1 MKVRT
6 CATGRP
12 PPHDGAG
19 EAHGPELNI
28 LDRIFGEAK
37 RSPGHVVL
45 AEGGDG
51 RVQAAAA
58 EAVRRGI
65 ADITLLCGP
74 DSAGELRSRFGR
86 ESGISVVVPDEGAV
100 EEFAETYETLRRHK
114 GVDREAALK
123 AMGDPLGYAAMMVR
137 SGLADGT
144 IAGAVA
150 TTADTIRA
158 ALSII
163 GRTPDTRIVSSFF
176 LMVPG
181 SPQPFPRTVI
191 FADCALVVD
200 PGPQDLADIAVQSA
214 GSARRLLG
222 EEPRVAML
230 SFSTK
235 GSSGHEQADLVA
247 EAVGTAR
254 RAEPDLII
262 EGEIQFDAAI
272 DPEIRNRK
280 APDSIL
286 DGLPNVF
293 IFPNLASANIGYKI
307 AERVGGMTAVG
318 PVLQGLR
325 SPANDLSRGCS
336 AADIVNLIA
345 ITSVQARRQPPEPV
359 T

>member
-1 MKVRT
+1 M
-6 CATGRP
+6 
-12 PPHDGAG
+12 
-19 EAHGPELNI
+19 NI
-28 LDRIFGEAK
+28 LDRIFAEAK
-37 RSPGHVVL
+37 RSPGHIVL
-45 AEGGDG
+45 AEGGDN
-51 RVQAAAA
+51 RVEAAAA
-58 EAVRRGI
+58 EAVRLGI
-65 ADITLLCGP
+65 ADITLLCSPG
-74 DSAGELRSRFGR
+74 SAGELRSRLGR
-86 ESGISVVVPDEGAV
+86 GSGISVVAPEEGPI

-114 GVDREAALK
+114 GVDREAALR
-123 AMGDPLGYAAMMVR
+123 AMRDPLGYAAMMVR
-137 SGLADGT
+137 SGRADGT

-158 ALSII
+158 ALGII
-163 GRTPDTRIVSSFF
+163 GRTSGTRIVSSFF

-181 SPQPFPRTVI
+181 SLRPFPGTVI

-235 GSSGHEQADLVA
+235 GSSGHEQAEQVA
-247 EAVGTAR
+247 EAVGMAR
-254 RAEPDLII
+254 GADPDLVI

-286 DGLPNVF
+286 DGMPNVF
-293 IFPNLASANIGYKI
+293 VFPNLASANIGYKI

-336 AADIVNLIA
+336 AADILNLIA
-345 ITSVQARRQPPEPV
+345 ITSVQARRQPPETV

>member
-1 MKVRT
+1 M
-6 CATGRP
+6 A
-12 PPHDGAG
+12 
-19 EAHGPELNI
+19 AHVPELSI

-37 RSPGHVVL
+37 RNPGHIVL

-51 RVQAAAA
+51 RVEAAAV
-58 EAVRRGI
+58 EAARLGI
-65 ADITLLCGP
+65 AEITLLCDPG
-74 DSAGELRSRFGR
+74 SAANLRSRHGGNP
-86 ESGISVVVPDEGAV
+86 GISVVVPEEEDVG
-100 EEFAETYETLRRHK
+100 EFAQTYETLRRHK
-114 GVDREAALK
+114 GVDRQAALR
-123 AMGDPLGYAAMMVR
+123 AMRNPLGYAAMMVR
-137 SGLADGT
+137 SGQADGT

-158 ALSII
+158 ALEII
-163 GRTPDTRIVSSFF
+163 GRTPGTRIVSSFF

-181 SPQPFPRTVI
+181 SPLPFPGTVI

-214 GSARRLLG
+214 ASARRLLG
-222 EEPRVAML
+222 EKPRVAML

-235 GSSGHEQADLVA
+235 GSSGHGQAGVVA
-247 EAVGTAR
+247 EAVGIAR
-254 RAEPDLII
+254 QADPDLVI

-286 DGLPNVF
+286 DGMPNVF
-293 IFPNLASANIGYKI
+293 VFPNLASANIGYKI

-336 AADIVNLIA
+336 SADIVNLIA
-345 ITSVQARRQPPEPV
+345 ITSVQARGQPPGPGPV